1 MGAAAELL
9 SSHGAF
15 GGRQQ
20 FFRHD
25 SRETGLPMRFETSI
39 DALDHAPQPEPF
51 QF

>member
-25 SRETGLPMRFETSI
+25 SRETGLPMRFS
-39 DALDHAPQPEPF
+39 AYLPPAARSARVPVLF
-51 QF
+51 